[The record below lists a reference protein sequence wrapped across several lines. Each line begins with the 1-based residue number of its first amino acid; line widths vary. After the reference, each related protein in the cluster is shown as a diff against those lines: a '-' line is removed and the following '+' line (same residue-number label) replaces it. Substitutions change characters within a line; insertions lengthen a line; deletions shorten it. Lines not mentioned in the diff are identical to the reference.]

1 METAEVMRQMV
12 SLKMLLPGADIARM
26 LLLRPQTLLDP
37 RLEETV
43 RPQLDL
49 LKEYLP
55 GVNVDEL
62 VGALLRDISLDAP

>member
-1 METAEVMRQMV
+1 MRQMV

-37 RLEETV
+37 RLEESI

-62 VGALLRDISLDAP
+62 VRVALGDTSSLHDAP